1 MCVIHARKLN
11 VTRECDKRSTLTRL
25 VDSGFHLMVARQLV
39 FCDSYYKALL
49 SDALKIK
56 VFLYTWVLLRVS
68 ALKLLYLD
76 IKSLLNYLSCH
87 DSKSNLHTKFEKH
100 RRL

>member
-1 MCVIHARKLN
+1 MCVIHACKLN

-56 VFLYTWVLLRVS
+56 TKSFYTLGYFFEFL
-68 ALKLLYLD
+68 
-76 IKSLLNYLSCH
+76 H
-87 DSKSNLHTKFEKH
+87 
-100 RRL
+100 